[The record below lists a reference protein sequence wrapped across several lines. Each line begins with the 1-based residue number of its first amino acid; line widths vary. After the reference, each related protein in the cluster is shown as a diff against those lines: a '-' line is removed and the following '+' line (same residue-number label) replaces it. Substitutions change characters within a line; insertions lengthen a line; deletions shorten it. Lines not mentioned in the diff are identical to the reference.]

1 MDGPAYIQV
10 ILPLR
15 LEWDPCYRLPEGM
28 RAEVGSRV
36 RVLFAHK
43 EYVGTVSAVDVTPDI
58 SEDRILPILSMEDGL
73 PQILPEEIRFWR
85 MISDYYLCSI
95 GEVYKAI
102 YLSMKLEIKDAEIK
116 EKMNLRLQKKIT
128 TLQDKVAKAKTEEKR
143 KYFLH
148 EIQELTESAE
158 SDIIHSPTI
167 RNITLS
173 SAQTMASSLIRDA
186 FVKNKTVLLH
196 GITGSGKT
204 EVYLDLARTTIEQG
218 KSVLF
223 LVPEIALSRQLEGRI
238 KSVCPEAMIFHSK
251 KSILQRRQVALA
263 VRDSKTYFVL
273 GTRSALFLPHHGLG
287 LIIVDEEHDTSY
299 KQDSPAPRYNGRDTA
314 IMLSLIQGAHVLLGS
329 ATPSLESLYNAS
341 IGRYVKVDLS
351 ERFHRGE
358 EATVQIIDTVAERR
372 KRGMEG
378 DLSRKLLHEIRATLD
393 AGEQVLVLRARRSY
407 APTLQCTEC
416 GQIPKCP
423 HCHIPLSW
431 HRNPDRL
438 ICHYCGHSE
447 PYTGTCPSCGGPLQP
462 IGAGTQRIEE
472 ELQSFFPDR
481 TIARLDSDTPDGDQA
496 GIIRRFA
503 AGEIDILVGTQIITK
518 GFDFDRLSLVAV
530 IQADS
535 LMGQQDFR
543 ADERAFQLLQQFRG
557 RSGRRGKGGKFIIQT
572 REPGH
577 PVYARLQGGEADPL
591 AERKLFGYPPFTRL
605 VHVILRDSNEKR
617 LGFLSGELRNAIQA
631 AFLEVDTPPSV
642 VGPYAPVVDRVG
654 DESVRQIRVTFPR
667 NKSLP
672 ALKQRL
678 AKAIGDFGK
687 ERKYAA
693 HIGID
698 VDPA

>member
-43 EYVGTVSAVDVTPDI
+43 EYVGTVSAVDVTP
-58 SEDRILPILSMEDGL
+58 ETAVDRILPVLSVEEGL
-73 PQILPEEIRFWR
+73 PGVLPEEIRFWKAVA
-85 MISDYYLCSI
+85 SYYLCSV
-95 GEVYKAI
+95 GEVYKAA
-102 YLSMKLEIKDAEIK
+102 YPALKREQEAVQAREQERLESRMEVLRAKMDKARRDDTRERYADALRALQE
-116 EKMNLRLQKKIT
+116 RLQGQE
-128 TLQDKVAKAKTEEKR
+128 TLSLGKDLELTPAQETAAKAV
-143 KYFLH
+143 
-148 EIQELTESAE
+148 
-158 SDIIHSPTI
+158 
-167 RNITLS
+167 
-173 SAQTMASSLIRDA
+173 RDA
-186 FVKNKTVLLH
+186 FALGKTALLE
-196 GITGSGKT
+196 GVTGSGKT
-204 EVYLDLARTTIEQG
+204 EIYLKLARETLLAG
-218 KSVLF
+218 KNVLY
-223 LVPEIALSRQLEGRI
+223 LVPEIALSRQLEQRI
-238 KSVCPEAMIFHSK
+238 AAVFPDVQVFHSGV
-251 KSILQRRQVALA
+251 SVARRRAVATRIRAGGPYL
-263 VRDSKTYFVL
+263 VL

-472 ELQSFFPDR
+472 EFLSFFPDR
-481 TIARLDSDTPDGDQA
+481 TIARLDSDTPDGEQA

-654 DESVRQIRVTFPR
+654 DESVRQIRITFPR

-678 AKAIGDFGK
+678 AKAIGNFGK

>member
-1 MDGPAYIQV
+1 MDGPAFIQV

-36 RVLFAHK
+36 RVQFAHK
-43 EYVGTVSAVDVTPDI
+43 EYVGTVSALDVTP
-58 SEDRILPILSMEDGL
+58 ETAVERIQPVLSVEEGL
-73 PQILPEEIRFWR
+73 PSVLPEEIRFWEAVA
-85 MISDYYLCSI
+85 DYYLCSV
-95 GEVYKAI
+95 GEVYKAA
-102 YLSMKLEIKDAEIK
+102 YPALKREQEAVQAREQERLESRMEVLRAKMDKARRDDTRERYADALRALE
-116 EKMNLRLQKKIT
+116 ERLQA
-128 TLQDKVAKAKTEEKR
+128 QDVLSLGKDVELTPAQEAAAKA
-143 KYFLH
+143 
-148 EIQELTESAE
+148 
-158 SDIIHSPTI
+158 
-167 RNITLS
+167 
-173 SAQTMASSLIRDA
+173 IRDA
-186 FVKNKTVLLH
+186 FSRGKTALLE
-196 GITGSGKT
+196 GVTGSGKT
-204 EVYLDLARTTIEQG
+204 EIYLKLARETLLGG
-218 KSVLF
+218 KSVLY
-223 LVPEIALSRQLEGRI
+223 LVPEIALSRQLEQRI
-238 KSVCPEAMIFHSK
+238 AAVFPDVQVFHSGVTAA
-251 KSILQRRQVALA
+251 RRRAVATR
-263 VRDSKTYFVL
+263 VRTSGPYLVL

-299 KQDSPAPRYNGRDTA
+299 KQESPAPRYNGRDTA
-314 IMLSLIQGAHVLLGS
+314 IMLSVIQGAHVLLGS
-329 ATPSLESLYNAS
+329 ATPSLESLYNTG
-341 IGRYVKVDLS
+341 IGRYEKVDLS
-351 ERFHRGE
+351 ERFHHGE
-358 EATVQIIDTVAERR
+358 EAAVQVIDTVAERR

-378 DLSRKLLHEIRATLD
+378 DLSRKLLHEIRSTLD

-438 ICHYCGHSE
+438 ICHYCGHTE
-447 PYTGTCPSCGGPLQP
+447 PYTGTCPSCGGALQP

-472 ELQSFFPDR
+472 ELRSFFPER
-481 TIARLDSDTPDGDQA
+481 TIARLDSDTPDGEEA

-577 PVYARLQGGEADPL
+577 PVYARLQGGEADL
-591 AERKLFGYPPFTRL
+591 LSERRLFGYPPYTRL
-605 VHVILRDSNEKR
+605 VHVILRDPNEKR
-617 LGFLSGELRNAIQA
+617 LDFLSRELRNAILA
-631 AFLEVDTPPSV
+631 AFLDADTPPSV

-654 DESVRQIRVTFPR
+654 DESVRQVRVTFPR

-672 ALKQRL
+672 KLKKRL
-678 AKAIGDFGK
+678 AKALGDFGK
-687 ERKYAA
+687 ERKYTA
-693 HIGID
+693 HISID